1 LEPHAAH
8 RSLTVANPD
17 APVFSPPLLRNFN
30 GMLRFRTYGKWVG
43 ALVILLVIAQLGLPF
58 LFQTRRMRAYLLT
71 HLEKSFGRPVEARGF
86 SMDLLPFPRVDVE
99 GVSIG
104 ENPSFGQEYF
114 LRADRLTA
122 SVRWLGLLRGHFD
135 FGTISLLRPSL
146 ILVRNEQGRWNLE
159 GWLPPAQSKPS
170 PAAISYGPQSPADSG
185 NHLQKIEFDEGRINF
200 KTGDEKRPFA
210 FTNVSGSVEQ
220 MSPGRWQ
227 LRLEAQP
234 WRSGIPLQS
243 TGILQ
248 VRGEVAGTS
257 ARLQPA
263 EIQVHWDKVS
273 IADLFRMITG
283 NDYGVRGAFALDGS
297 ASVGKPDSGELAA
310 PGAWKFSLHA
320 NAGKIHRW
328 DLTERGDNPAISISL
343 QGLWDVAAGE
353 ARADSLTLDL
363 PHSHFVGAAKLKTT
377 GMSDWNL
384 RVEDSGIQAQD
395 LLAWYRAFQPDVAE
409 GLEARQLF
417 KASFALRGF
426 PLSWEDVQI
435 SSASGELR
443 LPGFSSPLR
452 VGPVLGAA
460 HNNFFELLPVQISL
474 ESAKKESAAKPE
486 KLPAKIVVAPA
497 GQLEV
502 RLRDDFIDG
511 KGSLRVTGKL
521 DDANDFFKAAAAFG
535 QTLNRG
541 WEITGGTA
549 GSVAREWEHG
559 AANGR
564 WSGSLTFTKAQ
575 LQAAGLNLPLK
586 LEDARLEW
594 KNGHRSA
601 TVARAAAFGATW
613 SGSISD
619 ATALDDSAG
628 NNWKFQLHADHL
640 DAADLDLWF
649 GPRARPNWLQRLLPS
664 LLGKSDSGARPSELL
679 RRVTAEGELEAD
691 SLSIEKIKLAHARAH
706 VAFRDLHLE
715 VRDAEAGWAGGA
727 ARGSVSAVFS
737 VPPKYEISAEVEGV
751 SLSELPWSAH
761 WAEYWSGIASGKLH
775 LTTSGVGRDALV
787 AQLAA
792 TGELHLKNLEL
803 RGWDV
808 GASMETGALQAG
820 NSRWALAD
828 GEFTIAD
835 RALHFDSLSLEN
847 QRAKT
852 RLDGTLDFAQD
863 LKLTFA
869 PAATDK
875 RVAKSAV
882 AARLFQLRGPME
894 KPVASVEVTP
904 VTQARKQQ

>member
-1 LEPHAAH
+1 MP
-8 RSLTVANPD
+8 
-17 APVFSPPLLRNFN
+17 
-30 GMLRFRTYGKWVG
+30 RFRTYGKWVG
-43 ALVILLVIAQLGLPF
+43 ALVILLILAQLGLPF
-58 LFQTRRMRAYLLT
+58 LLQTRRMRAYLLA

-86 SMDLLPFPRVDVE
+86 SMDILPFPRVDVE
-99 GVSIG
+99 GVSID
-104 ENPSFGQEYF
+104 ENPSFGHEYF

-122 SVRWLGLLRGHFD
+122 SVRWLSLLQGHFD
-135 FGTISLLRPSL
+135 FGTISLSRPSL

-159 GWLPPAQSKPS
+159 GWLPPAQSKS
-170 PAAISYGPQSPADSG
+170 TAASISYGPQSPADSG

-210 FTNVSGSVEQ
+210 FIGVSGSVEQ

-234 WRSGIPLQS
+234 WRSGVPLQS

-263 EIQVHWDKVS
+263 QIQVHWDNVS

-283 NDYGVRGAFALDGS
+283 NDYGVRGAFALDGN
-297 ASVGKPDSGELAA
+297 ASVGKSGSGEPAP

-320 NAGKIHRW
+320 SAGKIHRW
-328 DLTERGDNPAISISL
+328 DLTERSDNPDISL
-343 QGLWDVAAGE
+343 TLKGLWDVAAGE

-363 PHSHFVGAAKLKTT
+363 PHSHFEGAARLQTA

-384 RVEDSGIQAQD
+384 RVEDSRVQAQD

-409 GLEARQLF
+409 RLEARQLF

-435 SSASGELR
+435 ASAPGELR
-443 LPGFSSPLR
+443 LPGYSNPIR
-452 VGPVLGAA
+452 IGPVLGAA
-460 HNNFFELLPVQISL
+460 HNNFFELLPVQLSL
-474 ESAKKESAAKPE
+474 ESPKKESGAKSE
-486 KLPAKIVVAPA
+486 KTPAKTGVASA

-511 KGSLRVTGKL
+511 RGSLRVTGKL
-521 DDANDFFKAAAAFG
+521 DDAGDFFKAAASFG

-541 WEITGGTA
+541 WEVTGGTA
-549 GSVAREWEHG
+549 GSVTREWEHG
-559 AANGR
+559 VANGR

-575 LQAAGLNLPLK
+575 LQAAGMNLPLK
-586 LEDARLEW
+586 LDDARLEW

-601 TVARAAAFGATW
+601 TIARAAAFGATW

-619 ATALDDSAG
+619 VPALDDSAG

-640 DAADLDLWF
+640 DAANLDLWF

-664 LLGKSDSGARPSELL
+664 LLGKSDSSAKPSELL
-679 RRVTAEGELEAD
+679 RRVTAEGDLEAD

-706 VAFRDLHLE
+706 IAFRDLHLE
-715 VRDAEAGWAGGA
+715 VRDAEVEWAGGT

-737 VPPKYEISAEVEGV
+737 VPPQYEISAEADRAN
-751 SLSELPWSAH
+751 LSELPWSAH
-761 WAEYWSGIASGKLH
+761 WAEYWSGTASGKLH

-792 TGELHLKNLEL
+792 SGELHLKNLEL

-808 GASMETGALQAG
+808 GASMDTGALHTG
-820 NSRWALAD
+820 TSRWATGE
-828 GEFTIAD
+828 GEFTIHD
-835 RALHFDSLSLEN
+835 REVQFDALVLEN
-847 QRAKT
+847 PRAKT
-852 RLDGTLDFAQD
+852 RLDGTLDFSQD
-863 LKLTFA
+863 IKLTFA

-875 RVAKSAV
+875 HALKPAV
-882 AARLFQLRGPME
+882 APRLFQLRGPME
-894 KPVASVEVTP
+894 KPVATIEVTP